1 MACVSPV
8 SAEDRP
14 PVEIDCHTADLPPT
28 PTREYLIPAT
38 RWIEA
43 PPALLDLGRDFG
55 VDLVAYKRRI
65 KGFLLWR
72 AGPARGGDAR
82 YMAIAADDLAEQY
95 TFRLFADG
103 TAAGVGPD
111 GVEHARFRAWK
122 EALRDA

>member
-1 MACVSPV
+1 MSPV